1 MLQGKASRT
10 VLRFVDLE
18 VISNDKCISYE
29 DYVPYIVDQHL
40 CTSGIG
46 IVGSCNEDSGGPLVV
61 NGTQIAIVSFG
72 VVNCSAGIPSVYVR
86 LSYFADW
93 IDEAMENF
101 TRSDDYSNANPSREW
116 SIYALLAA
124 VLSTRL

>member
-1 MLQGKASRT
+1 MTQQTHISVYLGQKS
-10 VLRFVDLE
+10 VL
-18 VISNDKCISYE
+18 
-29 DYVPYIVDQHL
+29 
-40 CTSGIG
+40 GIG

-93 IDEAMENF
+93 IDETMENF
-101 TRSDDYSNANPSREW
+101 TRSVDYNNAGRSRGWPS
-116 SIYALLAA
+116 YQFLAA
-124 VLSTRL
+124 VLLVRLSISLVHLI